1 MSRRASKSLIIASVL
16 LPLLG
21 APALAFTF
29 TLDSGSMAK
38 VNHIIECATWLVNG
52 DPRHAKFCIPSNVT
66 KDQLDDLTNFAGKLS
81 ATSPATSSYDPCQ
94 LQGAAQVV
102 SSSYSYSYPS
112 CPD

>member
-1 MSRRASKSLIIASVL
+1 MSKRASKSLIMASVL

-29 TLDSGSMAK
+29 TLDKDSMAK
-38 VNHIIECATWLVNG
+38 VNHVIECATWLVNG

-66 KDQLDDLTNFAGKLS
+66 KEQLDELTNFAGKLS
-81 ATSPATSSYDPCQ
+81 ATSPRSSSYNPCNA
-94 LQGAAQVV
+94 GAAPT
-102 SSSYSYSYPS
+102 SSYSYSYSSPY